1 MYSAGYLYATSDYFD
16 LYKSFEM
23 TQISRNKITYLSTSP
38 WNYKFFYLINSDY
51 YSYSNFIYIC
61 LEDYGFNLSYDNIKY
76 CHTSNVST
84 SNINSV
90 VRNCSFIT
98 INYYSNQSSSSR
110 TKYYYK
116 IPTTSSYNYSIV
128 YYDGS
133 DSSGRLYVTIDYNE
147 LVKSVKM
154 TKVARNYRTSLIAS
168 TSYHKYFYLINS
180 DYYSY
185 SSYIY
190 IYFEDNNFDF
200 SYNNI
205 KYCLTSNDPSSNPDS
220 IVNDCSFTTIYSYD
234 SKSSSD
240 IYKYY
245 YKISTTS
252 SYTYSIVYYDGSN
265 PSGYLYVT
273 SDINDLAKTAI
284 ATYLHRNSKT
294 SLPIASSID
303 KYFYV
308 PNIDYYFYSN
318 YLYFYFEDDGFGLS
332 YNKIKY
338 CYTNTNPD
346 SYLDDVVKYCSFDSI
361 SYYDTTSSSS
371 SKIYYYKI
379 PTTSY
384 YTYSIVYYDG
394 SNPSGYLYA
403 YCHYESKSS
412 EDNSLSTWAIF
423 GIVIGSIVFIVICI
437 IIIYYFC
444 FRYRKNKNDFGPTT
458 QPNYFAPTYSL
469 YPLNQP
475 NTALPV
481 NNPTIPLQTVPM
493 PNKAN

>member
-1 MYSAGYLYATSDYFD
+1 
-16 LYKSFEM
+16 
-23 TQISRNKITYLSTSP
+23 
-38 WNYKFFYLINSDY
+38 
-51 YSYSNFIYIC
+51 
-61 LEDYGFNLSYDNIKY
+61 
-76 CHTSNVST
+76 
-84 SNINSV
+84 
-90 VRNCSFIT
+90 
-98 INYYSNQSSSSR
+98 
-110 TKYYYK
+110 
-116 IPTTSSYNYSIV
+116 
-128 YYDGS
+128 
-133 DSSGRLYVTIDYNE
+133 
-147 LVKSVKM
+147 M

-168 TSYHKYFYLINS
+168 TSYHKYFYLKNS
-180 DYYSY
+180 DYYSH

-190 IYFEDNNFDF
+190 IYFEDNNFDL

-284 ATYLHRNSKT
+284 ATYLHRNSKI

-308 PNIDYYFYSN
+308 SNIDYYFYSN
-318 YLYFYFEDDGFGLS
+318 FLYFYFEDEGFGLS

-361 SYYDTTSSSS
+361 SYYDTTYSSN

-412 EDNSLSTWAIF
+412 EDNSLSTGAIF

-458 QPNYFAPTYSL
+458 QPNYFAPTYSA

-493 PNKAN
+493 PYKDN